1 MKYRLVITLFF
12 SILIAAGLSAKEYGI
27 NDIPNVHVANRTQY
41 VSNPDNLLSAE
52 TVAKLNDTLAELW
65 EKTSSEVVVAVVGNI
80 DGGDIDTFAT
90 ELFSKWGIGKS
101 DKDNGLL
108 FLVSVNDRRMTIRT
122 GYGMEGVVPDIIAG
136 RIIRDIVTPHFKNG
150 DYDGGVIAGVNEIYR
165 IATTPG
171 ATEELMSKYAN
182 DANASSGNDSDEL
195 FSAWVGLGFGL
206 AAMLML
212 WLLWIL
218 FKTRHDDRY
227 DRYMAL
233 KGMMV
238 PALIIG
244 FIGLWIPF
252 VVTLLV
258 WLAMR
263 YQRTRRRICPNC
275 HHKMRR
281 LDEQTDNQYLTP
293 AQDLEEKLDS
303 VDYDVWLC
311 DTCGETD
318 ILPFVNQHS
327 IYQVC
332 PECGTRA
339 ASLRS
344 DRVLRKP
351 TEFNEGVGIKEYVCR
366 NCGNRSQVSYN
377 IPKVIVPPVVIIPG
391 GGGKGGFG
399 GGGFSGGSFGGGM
412 TGGGGASGGW

>member
-1 MKYRLVITLFF
+1 MKYRLVTLF
-12 SILIAAGLSAKEYGI
+12 IQLMLVAGISAREYRPEE
-27 NDIPNVHVANRTQY
+27 IPNVHVADRTRY
-41 VSNPDNLLSAE
+41 VSNPDNILSPEAE
-52 TVAKLNDTLAELW
+52 AGINTTLSELW
-65 EKTSSEVVVAVVGNI
+65 KNTSSEVVVVVVENI
-80 DGGDIDTFAT
+80 AGGDIDSFAT
-90 ELFSKWGIGKS
+90 DLFTKWGIGKR

-108 FLVSVNDRRMTIRT
+108 FLVSVNDRRMAIRT

-136 RIIRDIVTPHFKNG
+136 RIIRNIVTPHFKEG
-150 DYDGGVIAGVNEIYR
+150 DYDGGVTAAVNEISR
-165 IATTPG
+165 LASTPG
-171 ATEELMSKYAN
+171 ATEELMSKYEN
-182 DANASSGNDSDEL
+182 DADASRGDDSEEL
-195 FSAWVGLGFGL
+195 FSMWLGTGVAL
-206 AAMLML
+206 AAFLL
-212 WLLWIL
+212 VWLAWTLL
-218 FKTRHDDRY
+218 RTRRDDRY

-233 KGMMV
+233 KRMMI
-238 PALIIG
+238 PAAIIG
-244 FIGLWIPF
+244 FVGLGIPF
-252 VVTLLV
+252 VVTFLI
-258 WLAMR
+258 WLTMR

-275 HHKMRR
+275 QHKMRR

-311 DTCGETD
+311 DNCGETD

-332 PECGTRA
+332 PKCGAKA

-344 DRVLRKP
+344 DRVIRKP
-351 TEFNEGVGIKEYVCR
+351 TEFNEGVGIREYVCR
-366 NCGNRSQVSYN
+366 NCGNHTQTSYN

>member
-1 MKYRLVITLFF
+1 MRYRFITL
-12 SILIAAGLSAKEYGI
+12 LIQLIIATGISAKEYTPEE
-27 NDIPNVHVANRTQY
+27 IPNVHVADRTRY
-41 VSNPDNLLSAE
+41 VSNPDNLLSPEAE
-52 TVAKLNDTLAELW
+52 AGINTTLSELW
-65 EKTSSEVVVAVVGNI
+65 KNTSSEVVVVVVENI
-80 DGGDIDTFAT
+80 KGGDIDSFAT
-90 ELFSKWGIGKS
+90 DLFTKWGIGKR

-108 FLVSVNDRRMTIRT
+108 FLVSVNDRRMAIRT
-122 GYGMEGVVPDIIAG
+122 GYGMEGVVPDILAG
-136 RIIRDIVTPHFKNG
+136 RIIRNIVAPHFKEG
-150 DYDGGVIAGVNEIYR
+150 DYDGGVTAAVNEIAR
-165 IATTPG
+165 LASTPG

-182 DANASSGNDSDEL
+182 DERASQGNESEEL
-195 FSAWVGLGFGL
+195 FSLWLGSGAAL
-206 AAMLML
+206 ALFLVA
-212 WLLWIL
+212 WLLWTL
-218 FKTRHDDRY
+218 FRTRHDDRY
-227 DRYMAL
+227 NRYMAL
-233 KGMMV
+233 KRMMI

-244 FIGLWIPF
+244 FIGLGIPF
-252 VVTLLV
+252 VVTFFI

-332 PECGTRA
+332 PKCGARA

-344 DRVLRKP
+344 DRVIRKP
-351 TEFNEGVGIKEYVCR
+351 TEFNEGVGIKEYACR
-366 NCGNRSQVSYN
+366 NCGNHTQTSYT
-377 IPKVIVPPVVIIPG
+377 IPKVIVPPIVIIPG